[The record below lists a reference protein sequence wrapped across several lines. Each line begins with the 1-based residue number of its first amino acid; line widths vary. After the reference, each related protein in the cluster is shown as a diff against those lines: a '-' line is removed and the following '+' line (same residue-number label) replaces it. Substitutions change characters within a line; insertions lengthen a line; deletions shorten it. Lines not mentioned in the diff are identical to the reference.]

1 MAVDCRPR
9 RAGPA
14 AVAALF
20 LAIPAAS
27 GAAAARP
34 AAPNLGIE
42 QQQAFVLADTNHDNC
57 LQLTEVAAVMAS
69 RFAALDRDR
78 DQRLSAAELPADMA
92 QHLARLDADG
102 DGQLTF
108 IEVMTAKEADF
119 TAADRNGDGCIA
131 IDELVVFDRQ
141 PAGGSP

>member
-57 LQLTEVAAVMAS
+57 LQLAEVAAVMAS

-92 QHLARLDADG
+92 QHLARLDANG